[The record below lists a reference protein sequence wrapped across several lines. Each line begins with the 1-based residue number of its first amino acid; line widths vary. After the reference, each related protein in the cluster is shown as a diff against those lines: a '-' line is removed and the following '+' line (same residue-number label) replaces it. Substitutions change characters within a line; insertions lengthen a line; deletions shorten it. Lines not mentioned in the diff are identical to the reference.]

1 VPTGTREEP
10 AAQVAMCDL
19 EADGPVGCPEVRRGA
34 RQPSNGCDEI
44 CHGTPEDRLPGRTK
58 AGSGRCR
65 GCGALPLVRV
75 AGVGRHA
82 GAPAAPCGSG
92 RAAVPR
98 PPSTHPLVHG
108 GAGGRRLRGTTSRGY
123 LHRTPPG
130 LVASRDGK
138 PRPAARDRPGDRSVG
153 PRRGSS
159 VEPARWR
166 TGRPGRRGASTERSR
181 APSDRRRRGDGPRVL
196 ELRPWAASPLR
207 AGAAAGQEVAGTAA
221 RSCRRHRV
229 KRRGWFIPRT
239 ATGCPSRS

>member
-1 VPTGTREEP
+1 MPTGTREEP

-108 GAGGRRLRGTTSRGY
+108 GAGGRRLRGTTRVGTCT
-123 LHRTPPG
+123 RPRRRRR
-130 LVASRDGK
+130 ASRDGK
-138 PRPAARDRPGDRSVG
+138 PRPAVPVTDRGIGRSGRDGG
-153 PRRGSS
+153 PRSNRHSGA
-159 VEPARWR
+159 PAP
-166 TGRPGRRGASTERSR
+166 PGRRGASTERSR

-207 AGAAAGQEVAGTAA
+207 AGRLRVRRLPARPRAAAG
-221 RSCRRHRV
+221 
-229 KRRGWFIPRT
+229 
-239 ATGCPSRS
+239 ATG

>member
-1 VPTGTREEP
+1 MSRRPCRPGHVRSRPPRWRCATSRQMDRSAVPRL
-10 AAQVAMCDL
+10 A
-19 EADGPVGCPEVRRGA
+19 EAGLS

-108 GAGGRRLRGTTSRGY
+108 GAGGRRLRGTTRVGTCT
-123 LHRTPPG
+123 RPRRRRR
-130 LVASRDGK
+130 ASRDGK
-138 PRPAARDRPGDRSVG
+138 PRPAVPVTDRGIGRSGRDGG
-153 PRRGSS
+153 PRSNRHGGA
-159 VEPARWR
+159 PADPDGE
-166 TGRPGRRGASTERSR
+166 GRPQNAVE
-181 APSDRRRRGDGPRVL
+181 
-196 ELRPWAASPLR
+196 
-207 AGAAAGQEVAGTAA
+207 
-221 RSCRRHRV
+221 H
-229 KRRGWFIPRT
+229 PRT
-239 ATGCPSRS
+239 AVDVVTVRGCSS

>member
-1 VPTGTREEP
+1 MSRRPCRPGHVRSRPPRWRCATSRQMDRSAVPRL
-10 AAQVAMCDL
+10 A
-19 EADGPVGCPEVRRGA
+19 EAGLS

-108 GAGGRRLRGTTSRGY
+108 GAGGRRLGGRMRVGTCTG
-123 LHRTPPG
+123 
-130 LVASRDGK
+130 
-138 PRPAARDRPGDRSVG
+138 PRPALSRVSRRQAAPRCAGDRPGDRSVG

-159 VEPARWR
+159 VEPARWC

-207 AGAAAGQEVAGTAA
+207 AGRLRVRRLPARPRAAAG
-221 RSCRRHRV
+221 
-229 KRRGWFIPRT
+229 
-239 ATGCPSRS
+239 ATG